1 MESVSAKM
9 QDVQLEDAAAAALGA
24 KKFARRDHLI
34 EIEQRVAQEWAAA
47 KLFESEPDPSKPKYM
62 VTFPYPYMNGFL
74 HVGHLFTITKV
85 EFASRYHRLK
95 GENVV
100 FPFGFH
106 CTGMPIQS
114 AANKLKF
121 ELATYGNPPDFSVD
135 EVKETV
141 VKGMCVV
148 LRGIRSCIHM
158 VG

>member
-1 MESVSAKM
+1 MESIVSAKM
-9 QDVQLEDAAAAALGA
+9 QDVQLEDAAAAGA

-34 EIEQRVAQEWAAA
+34 EIEKLVAQQWADA

-62 VTFPYPYMNGFL
+62 ATFPFPYMNGFL

-106 CTGMPIQS
+106 CSGMPIQS
-114 AANKLKF
+114 AANKLKY
-121 ELATYGNPPDFSVD
+121 ELATYGNPPDFSAD
-135 EVKETV
+135 EAKVPV
-141 VKGMCVV
+141 VTGAFV
-148 LRGIRSCIHM
+148 
-158 VG
+158 